1 MATKSEEIKTVTI
14 PVDIAFHITDHLEI
28 PDMENWAEAV
38 GMREQFRGKILEA
51 KRMHKRIDESKD
63 TSLPQVYFKF
73 VVLEEHET
81 LLELRYTSEGEFHD
95 EHKWHISNL
104 AQHLT

>member
-38 GMREQFRGKILEA
+38 GMREQFKGKILEA
-51 KRMHKRIDESKD
+51 KRMHKRLKG
-63 TSLPQVYFKF
+63 
-73 VVLEEHET
+73 LEFLDARMIET
-81 LLELRYTSEGEFHD
+81 LVATDFR
-95 EHKWHISNL
+95 
-104 AQHLT
+104 LTFSTIRRLSKQA